1 MQPTL
6 KIFSMTFLYIL
17 ALSKQLIKHGIKIT
31 VEKELF
37 PIILTSVMAVSIFW
51 YFESMISLTNLT
63 LSAHIAIFSQCLE
76 VFWNKN
82 KPNFCV
88 CILKLMHFLFH
99 LEYTICNTRKDV
111 KMSDTLFFWLHLMR
125 ILMPLCCNMV
135 FAGPLIKPSISSSDK
150 VVVYII

>member
-82 KPNFCV
+82 KPY
-88 CILKLMHFLFH
+88 I
-99 LEYTICNTRKDV
+99 EYTRKDV
-111 KMSDTLFFWLHLMR
+111 IMCDTLFVWLHLMM

-150 VVVYII
+150 FVVYII

>member
-1 MQPTL
+1 MFEVVEWNKLLLLKVAQYVYSACSIH

-31 VEKELF
+31 LEKELF
-37 PIILTSVMAVSIFW
+37 LIILTSVMAVSIFW
-51 YFESMISLTNLT
+51 YFESMMSLTNLT

-88 CILKLMHFLFH
+88 CILKIMHFLFH
-99 LEYTICNTRKDV
+99 LEYTI
-111 KMSDTLFFWLHLMR
+111 SF
-125 ILMPLCCNMV
+125 
-135 FAGPLIKPSISSSDK
+135 G
-150 VVVYII
+150 YIWWWYWCLSAAI

>member
-51 YFESMISLTNLT
+51 YFESMMSLTNLT
-63 LSAHIAIFSQCLE
+63 LSAHIAIFIQCLE

-88 CILKLMHFLFH
+88 CILKLMPF
-99 LEYTICNTRKDV
+99 
-111 KMSDTLFFWLHLMR
+111 
-125 ILMPLCCNMV
+125 
-135 FAGPLIKPSISSSDK
+135 
-150 VVVYII
+150 

>member
-51 YFESMISLTNLT
+51 YFESMMSLTNLT

-82 KPNFCV
+82 KPY
-88 CILKLMHFLFH
+88 I
-99 LEYTICNTRKDV
+99 EYTRKDV
-111 KMSDTLFFWLHLMR
+111 IMCDTLFVWLHLMM

-150 VVVYII
+150 FVVYII

>member
-82 KPNFCV
+82 KP
-88 CILKLMHFLFH
+88 ILKHAFLVP
-99 LEYTICNTRKDV
+99 L
-111 KMSDTLFFWLHLMR
+111 R
-125 ILMPLCCNMV
+125 IYYLQHQKRCKNV
-135 FAGPLIKPSISSSDK
+135 
-150 VVVYII
+150 

>member
-51 YFESMISLTNLT
+51 YFESMMSLTNLT

-82 KPNFCV
+82 KP
-88 CILKLMHFLFH
+88 ILKLMHFLFH
-99 LEYTICNTRKDV
+99 LENTICNTRKDV

-125 ILMPLCCNMV
+125 ILMPVCCNMV

-150 VVVYII
+150 FVVYIIWY